1 MCRQILKL
9 SFVLAIKQKRLPRFP
24 EEGAHVVFSLS
35 GYTIRLSSS
44 DIYPGGSNG
53 CCYGV
58 SFYHYFSVSQIK
70 RLIF

>member
-9 SFVLAIKQKRLPRFP
+9 SFILDIKQKRLPRFP

-35 GYTIRLSSS
+35 GYTIRLPSS
-44 DIYPGGSNG
+44 DVDAGGSNG

-58 SFYHYFSVSQIK
+58 NLYHCFIAWAN
-70 RLIF
+70 